1 MKYDDYARL
10 SEENYKIMKQSYE
23 NVITQETADLQ
34 EILEKLIKQRETLR
48 SNNSNNKYDEML
60 EKLDNNINDLNSLIS
75 GNLSQVASKNSAFIP
90 NYYGLRSKKLDL
102 SDGAISP
109 IRSHQEMLA
118 HGDTTPT
125 QPSTPPQTT
134 PEQNQPN
141 VTPNIPQGNNSNNFS
156 DFLENNLG
164 EILPNL
170 NSPQTPSQDNT
181 QTPTTPIDDL
191 PNPSTPSDNTQNGNL
206 NNNVPQNGATTPNT
220 PKRNSPMQ
228 GSALSNIIKQLNV
241 GANRILGCNRN
252 KKAVGSNNST
262 SQNTQISSQNR
273 YNKNTKTPSNSQS
286 QIRPSNLGE
295 MNNIF
300 MPYPMMPPGNDFSH
314 KPPHRPKPDM
324 PHGCEPH
331 DIILSDQC
339 DIVRMILLYMMLR
352 PNCRYISRLCNV
364 ANDQFE
370 ILQLLM

>member
-10 SEENYKIMKQSYE
+10 SDENYKIMKQSYE
-23 NVITQETADLQ
+23 NVITEETADLQ
-34 EILEKLIKQRETLR
+34 EILEKLIKQRKTLH
-48 SNNSNNKYDEML
+48 SNNSDNKYDEML
-60 EKLDNNINDLNSLIS
+60 EKLDNNIADLNSLIS

-102 SDGAISP
+102 GNDAISP
-109 IRSHQEMLA
+109 IRSHQEMLS
-118 HGDTTPT
+118 HGDIAPT
-125 QPSTPPQTT
+125 QPSTPSDNN
-134 PEQNQPN
+134 QNGN
-141 VTPNIPQGNNSNNFS
+141 SDSNIPQ
-156 DFLENNLG
+156 
-164 EILPNL
+164 
-170 NSPQTPSQDNT
+170 
-181 QTPTTPIDDL
+181 
-191 PNPSTPSDNTQNGNL
+191 NGT
-206 NNNVPQNGATTPNT
+206 TTPNT

-241 GANRILGCNRN
+241 GANRILGCNRKQRTIN
-252 KKAVGSNNST
+252 SNNLA
-262 SQNTQISSQNR
+262 SQNTQVSSQNH
-273 YNKNTKTPSNSQS
+273 YNKTTQNPNNSQS
-286 QIRPSNLGE
+286 QIRPSNLSE

-300 MPYPMMPPGNDFSH
+300 MPYPMTPPKYDYMH
-314 KPPHRPKPDM
+314 RPPHHLRPNM
-324 PHGCEPH
+324 SHGCKPH

>member
-10 SEENYKIMKQSYE
+10 SDENYKIMKQSYE
-23 NVITQETADLQ
+23 NVITEETADLQ
-34 EILEKLIKQRETLR
+34 EILEKLIKQRKTLH
-48 SNNSNNKYDEML
+48 SNNSGNKYDEML
-60 EKLDNNINDLNSLIS
+60 EKLDNNIADLNSLIS

-102 SDGAISP
+102 GNDAISP

-118 HGDTTPT
+118 HGDIVPT
-125 QPSTPPQTT
+125 H
-134 PEQNQPN
+134 
-141 VTPNIPQGNNSNNFS
+141 
-156 DFLENNLG
+156 
-164 EILPNL
+164 
-170 NSPQTPSQDNT
+170 
-181 QTPTTPIDDL
+181 
-191 PNPSTPSDNTQNGNL
+191 PSTPSDNNQNGNSDS
-206 NNNVPQNGATTPNT
+206 NVPQNGTTTPNT

-241 GANRILGCNRN
+241 GANRILGCKRKQRTIN
-252 KKAVGSNNST
+252 SNNLA
-262 SQNTQISSQNR
+262 SQNTQVSSQNH
-273 YNKNTKTPSNSQS
+273 YNKTTQNPNNSQS
-286 QIRPSNLGE
+286 QIRPSNLSE

-300 MPYPMMPPGNDFSH
+300 MPYPMTPPKYDYMH
-314 KPPHRPKPDM
+314 RPPHHPRPNM
-324 PHGCEPH
+324 SHGCKPH

>member
-10 SEENYKIMKQSYE
+10 SDENYKIMKQSYE
-23 NVITQETADLQ
+23 NVITEETADLQ
-34 EILEKLIKQRETLR
+34 EILEKLIKQRKTLH
-48 SNNSNNKYDEML
+48 SNNSDNKYDEML
-60 EKLDNNINDLNSLIS
+60 EKLDNNIADLNSLIS

-102 SDGAISP
+102 GDDAISP
-109 IRSHQEMLA
+109 IRSHKEMLS
-118 HGDTTPT
+118 HGDIAPT
-125 QPSTPPQTT
+125 QPSTPSDNN
-134 PEQNQPN
+134 QNGN
-141 VTPNIPQGNNSNNFS
+141 SDSNIPQ
-156 DFLENNLG
+156 
-164 EILPNL
+164 
-170 NSPQTPSQDNT
+170 
-181 QTPTTPIDDL
+181 
-191 PNPSTPSDNTQNGNL
+191 NGT
-206 NNNVPQNGATTPNT
+206 TTPNT

-241 GANRILGCNRN
+241 GANRILGCNRKQRTIN
-252 KKAVGSNNST
+252 SNNLA
-262 SQNTQISSQNR
+262 SQNTQVSSQNH
-273 YNKNTKTPSNSQS
+273 YNKTTQNPNNSQS
-286 QIRPSNLGE
+286 QIRPSNLSE

-300 MPYPMMPPGNDFSH
+300 MPYPMTPPKYDYMH
-314 KPPHRPKPDM
+314 RPPHHPRPNM
-324 PHGCEPH
+324 SHGCKPH

>member
-10 SEENYKIMKQSYE
+10 SDENYKIMKQSYE
-23 NVITQETADLQ
+23 NVITEETADLQ
-34 EILEKLIKQRETLR
+34 EILEKLIKQRKTLH
-48 SNNSNNKYDEML
+48 SNNSDNKYDEML
-60 EKLDNNINDLNSLIS
+60 EKLDNNIADLNSLIS

-102 SDGAISP
+102 GNDAISP
-109 IRSHQEMLA
+109 IRSHKEMLS
-118 HGDTTPT
+118 HGDIVPT
-125 QPSTPPQTT
+125 QPSTPSDNN
-134 PEQNQPN
+134 QNGN
-141 VTPNIPQGNNSNNFS
+141 SDSNIPQ
-156 DFLENNLG
+156 
-164 EILPNL
+164 
-170 NSPQTPSQDNT
+170 
-181 QTPTTPIDDL
+181 
-191 PNPSTPSDNTQNGNL
+191 NGT
-206 NNNVPQNGATTPNT
+206 TTPNT

-241 GANRILGCNRN
+241 GANRILGCNRKQRTIN
-252 KKAVGSNNST
+252 SNNLA
-262 SQNTQISSQNR
+262 SQNTQVSSQNH
-273 YNKNTKTPSNSQS
+273 YNKTTQNPNNSQS
-286 QIRPSNLGE
+286 QIRPSNLSE

-300 MPYPMMPPGNDFSH
+300 MPYPMTPPKYDYMH
-314 KPPHRPKPDM
+314 RPPHHPRPNM
-324 PHGCEPH
+324 SHGCKPH

>member
-10 SEENYKIMKQSYE
+10 SDENYKIMKQSYE
-23 NVITQETADLQ
+23 NVITEETADLQ

-48 SNNSNNKYDEML
+48 SNNSNNKYDDML
-60 EKLDNNINDLNSLIS
+60 EKLDNNIADLNSLIS

-102 SDGAISP
+102 GDDAISP
-109 IRSHQEMLA
+109 IRSHQEMLS
-118 HGDTTPT
+118 HGDIAPT
-125 QPSTPPQTT
+125 QPSTP
-134 PEQNQPN
+134 
-141 VTPNIPQGNNSNNFS
+141 
-156 DFLENNLG
+156 
-164 EILPNL
+164 
-170 NSPQTPSQDNT
+170 
-181 QTPTTPIDDL
+181 
-191 PNPSTPSDNTQNGNL
+191 SDNNQNGNSDS
-206 NNNVPQNGATTPNT
+206 NVPQNGTTTPNT

-241 GANRILGCNRN
+241 GANRILGCNRKQRTIN
-252 KKAVGSNNST
+252 SNNLA
-262 SQNTQISSQNR
+262 SQNTQVSSQNH
-273 YNKNTKTPSNSQS
+273 YNKTTQNPNNSQS
-286 QIRPSNLGE
+286 QIRPSNLSE

-300 MPYPMMPPGNDFSH
+300 MPYPMTPPKYDYMH
-314 KPPHRPKPDM
+314 RPPHHPRPNM

>member
-10 SEENYKIMKQSYE
+10 SDENYKIMKQSYE
-23 NVITQETADLQ
+23 NVITEETADLQ
-34 EILEKLIKQRETLR
+34 EILEKLIKQRKTLH
-48 SNNSNNKYDEML
+48 SNNSNNKYDDML
-60 EKLDNNINDLNSLIS
+60 EKLDNNIADLNSLIS

-102 SDGAISP
+102 GDDAISP
-109 IRSHQEMLA
+109 IRSHKEMLS
-118 HGDTTPT
+118 HGDIVPT
-125 QPSTPPQTT
+125 QPSTP
-134 PEQNQPN
+134 
-141 VTPNIPQGNNSNNFS
+141 
-156 DFLENNLG
+156 
-164 EILPNL
+164 
-170 NSPQTPSQDNT
+170 
-181 QTPTTPIDDL
+181 
-191 PNPSTPSDNTQNGNL
+191 SDNNQNGNSDS
-206 NNNVPQNGATTPNT
+206 NVPQNGTTTPNT

-241 GANRILGCNRN
+241 GANRILGCNRKQRTIN
-252 KKAVGSNNST
+252 SNNLA
-262 SQNTQISSQNR
+262 SQNTQVSSQNH
-273 YNKNTKTPSNSQS
+273 YNKTTQNPNNSQS
-286 QIRPSNLGE
+286 QIRPSNLSE

-300 MPYPMMPPGNDFSH
+300 MPYPMTPPKYDYMH
-314 KPPHRPKPDM
+314 RPPHHPRPNM
-324 PHGCEPH
+324 SHGCKPH

>member
-10 SEENYKIMKQSYE
+10 SDENYKIMKQSYE
-23 NVITQETADLQ
+23 NVITEETADLQ
-34 EILEKLIKQRETLR
+34 EILEKLIKQRKTLH
-48 SNNSNNKYDEML
+48 SNNSDNKYDEML
-60 EKLDNNINDLNSLIS
+60 EKLDNNIADLNSLIS

-102 SDGAISP
+102 GDDAISP
-109 IRSHQEMLA
+109 IRSHQEMLS
-118 HGDTTPT
+118 HGDIAPT
-125 QPSTPPQTT
+125 QPSTPSDYN
-134 PEQNQPN
+134 QNGN
-141 VTPNIPQGNNSNNFS
+141 SDSNIPQ
-156 DFLENNLG
+156 
-164 EILPNL
+164 
-170 NSPQTPSQDNT
+170 
-181 QTPTTPIDDL
+181 
-191 PNPSTPSDNTQNGNL
+191 NGT
-206 NNNVPQNGATTPNT
+206 TTPNT

-241 GANRILGCNRN
+241 GANRILGCNRKQRTIN
-252 KKAVGSNNST
+252 SNNLA
-262 SQNTQISSQNR
+262 SQNTQVSSQNH
-273 YNKNTKTPSNSQS
+273 YNKTTQNPNNSQS
-286 QIRPSNLGE
+286 QIRPSNLSE

-300 MPYPMMPPGNDFSH
+300 MPYPMTPPKYDYMH
-314 KPPHRPKPDM
+314 RPPHHPRPNM
-324 PHGCEPH
+324 SHGCKPH

>member
-10 SEENYKIMKQSYE
+10 SDENYKIMKQSYE
-23 NVITQETADLQ
+23 NVITEETADLQ
-34 EILEKLIKQRETLR
+34 EILEKLIKQRKTLH
-48 SNNSNNKYDEML
+48 SNNSGNKYDEML
-60 EKLDNNINDLNSLIS
+60 EKLDNNIADLNSLIS

-102 SDGAISP
+102 GDDAISP

-125 QPSTPPQTT
+125 QPSTP
-134 PEQNQPN
+134 
-141 VTPNIPQGNNSNNFS
+141 
-156 DFLENNLG
+156 
-164 EILPNL
+164 
-170 NSPQTPSQDNT
+170 
-181 QTPTTPIDDL
+181 
-191 PNPSTPSDNTQNGNL
+191 SDNNQNGNSYI
-206 NNNVPQNGATTPNT
+206 NVPQNGTTTPNT

-241 GANRILGCNRN
+241 GANRILGCNRKQRTIN
-252 KKAVGSNNST
+252 SNNLA
-262 SQNTQISSQNR
+262 SQNTQVSSQNH
-273 YNKNTKTPSNSQS
+273 YNKTTQNPNNSQS
-286 QIRPSNLGE
+286 QIRPSNLSE

-300 MPYPMMPPGNDFSH
+300 MPYPMTPPKYDYMH
-314 KPPHRPKPDM
+314 RPPHHPRPNM
-324 PHGCEPH
+324 SHGCKPH

>member
-10 SEENYKIMKQSYE
+10 SDENYKIMKQSYE
-23 NVITQETADLQ
+23 NVITEETADLQ
-34 EILEKLIKQRETLR
+34 EILEKLIKQRKTLH
-48 SNNSNNKYDEML
+48 SNNSDNKYDEML
-60 EKLDNNINDLNSLIS
+60 EKLDNNIADLNSLIS

-102 SDGAISP
+102 GNDAISP
-109 IRSHQEMLA
+109 IRSHKEMLS
-118 HGDTTPT
+118 HGDIVPT
-125 QPSTPPQTT
+125 QPSTP
-134 PEQNQPN
+134 
-141 VTPNIPQGNNSNNFS
+141 
-156 DFLENNLG
+156 
-164 EILPNL
+164 
-170 NSPQTPSQDNT
+170 
-181 QTPTTPIDDL
+181 
-191 PNPSTPSDNTQNGNL
+191 SDNNQNGNSDS
-206 NNNVPQNGATTPNT
+206 NVPQNGTTTPNT

-241 GANRILGCNRN
+241 GANRILGCNRKQRTIN
-252 KKAVGSNNST
+252 SNNLA
-262 SQNTQISSQNR
+262 SQNTQVSSQKH
-273 YNKNTKTPSNSQS
+273 YNKTTQNPNNSQS
-286 QIRPSNLGE
+286 QIRPSNLSE

-300 MPYPMMPPGNDFSH
+300 MPYPMTPPKYDYMH
-314 KPPHRPKPDM
+314 RPPHHPRPNM
-324 PHGCEPH
+324 SHGCKPH

>member
-10 SEENYKIMKQSYE
+10 SDENYKIMKQSYE
-23 NVITQETADLQ
+23 NVITEETADLQ
-34 EILEKLIKQRETLR
+34 EILEKLIKQRKTLH
-48 SNNSNNKYDEML
+48 SNNSDNKYDEML
-60 EKLDNNINDLNSLIS
+60 EKLDNNIADLNSLIS

-102 SDGAISP
+102 GNDAISP
-109 IRSHQEMLA
+109 IRSHKEMLS
-118 HGDTTPT
+118 HGDIVPT
-125 QPSTPPQTT
+125 QPSTP
-134 PEQNQPN
+134 
-141 VTPNIPQGNNSNNFS
+141 
-156 DFLENNLG
+156 
-164 EILPNL
+164 
-170 NSPQTPSQDNT
+170 
-181 QTPTTPIDDL
+181 
-191 PNPSTPSDNTQNGNL
+191 SDNNQNGNSDS
-206 NNNVPQNGATTPNT
+206 NVPQNGTTTPNT

-241 GANRILGCNRN
+241 GANRILGCNRKQRTIN
-252 KKAVGSNNST
+252 SNNLA
-262 SQNTQISSQNR
+262 SQNTQVSSQNH
-273 YNKNTKTPSNSQS
+273 YNKTTQNPNNSQS
-286 QIRPSNLGE
+286 QIRPSNLSE

-300 MPYPMMPPGNDFSH
+300 MPYPMTPPKYDYMH
-314 KPPHRPKPDM
+314 RPPHHPRPNM
-324 PHGCEPH
+324 SHGCKPH

>member
-10 SEENYKIMKQSYE
+10 SDENYKIMKQSYE
-23 NVITQETADLQ
+23 NVITEETADLQ
-34 EILEKLIKQRETLR
+34 EILEKLIKQRKTLH
-48 SNNSNNKYDEML
+48 SNNSDNKYDEML
-60 EKLDNNINDLNSLIS
+60 EKLDNNIADLNSLIS

-102 SDGAISP
+102 GNDAISP
-109 IRSHQEMLA
+109 IRSHKEMLS
-118 HGDTTPT
+118 HGDIAPT
-125 QPSTPPQTT
+125 Q
-134 PEQNQPN
+134 
-141 VTPNIPQGNNSNNFS
+141 
-156 DFLENNLG
+156 
-164 EILPNL
+164 
-170 NSPQTPSQDNT
+170 
-181 QTPTTPIDDL
+181 
-191 PNPSTPSDNTQNGNL
+191 PSTPSDNTQNGNL
-206 NNNVPQNGATTPNT
+206 DSNVPQNGTTTPNT

-241 GANRILGCNRN
+241 GANRILGCNRKQRTIN
-252 KKAVGSNNST
+252 SNNLA
-262 SQNTQISSQNR
+262 SQNTQVSSQNH
-273 YNKNTKTPSNSQS
+273 YNKTTKNPNNSQS
-286 QIRPSNLGE
+286 QIRPSNLSE

-300 MPYPMMPPGNDFSH
+300 MPYPMTPPKYDYMH
-314 KPPHRPKPDM
+314 RPPHHPRPNM
-324 PHGCEPH
+324 SHGCKPH

>member
-10 SEENYKIMKQSYE
+10 SDENYKIMKQSYE
-23 NVITQETADLQ
+23 NVITEETADLQ
-34 EILEKLIKQRETLR
+34 EILEKLIKQRKTLH
-48 SNNSNNKYDEML
+48 SNNSDNKYDEML
-60 EKLDNNINDLNSLIS
+60 EKLDNNIADLNSLIS

-102 SDGAISP
+102 GNDAISP
-109 IRSHQEMLA
+109 IRSHQEMLS
-118 HGDTTPT
+118 HGDIAPT
-125 QPSTPPQTT
+125 QPSTPSDNN
-134 PEQNQPN
+134 QNGN
-141 VTPNIPQGNNSNNFS
+141 SDSNIPQ
-156 DFLENNLG
+156 
-164 EILPNL
+164 
-170 NSPQTPSQDNT
+170 
-181 QTPTTPIDDL
+181 
-191 PNPSTPSDNTQNGNL
+191 NGT
-206 NNNVPQNGATTPNT
+206 TTPNT

-241 GANRILGCNRN
+241 GANRILGCNRKQRTIN
-252 KKAVGSNNST
+252 SNNLA
-262 SQNTQISSQNR
+262 SQNTQVSSQNH
-273 YNKNTKTPSNSQS
+273 YNKTTQNPNNSQS
-286 QIRPSNLGE
+286 QIRPSNLSE

-300 MPYPMMPPGNDFSH
+300 MPYPMTPPKYDYMH
-314 KPPHRPKPDM
+314 RPPHHPRPNM
-324 PHGCEPH
+324 SHGCKPH

>member
-10 SEENYKIMKQSYE
+10 SDENYKIMKQSYE
-23 NVITQETADLQ
+23 NVITEETADLQ
-34 EILEKLIKQRETLR
+34 EILEKLIKQRKTLH
-48 SNNSNNKYDEML
+48 SNNSDNKYDEML
-60 EKLDNNINDLNSLIS
+60 EKLDNNIADLNSLIS

-102 SDGAISP
+102 GNDAISP
-109 IRSHQEMLA
+109 IRSHQEMLS
-118 HGDTTPT
+118 HGDIAPT
-125 QPSTPPQTT
+125 QPSTPSDNN
-134 PEQNQPN
+134 QNGN
-141 VTPNIPQGNNSNNFS
+141 SDSNIPQ
-156 DFLENNLG
+156 
-164 EILPNL
+164 
-170 NSPQTPSQDNT
+170 
-181 QTPTTPIDDL
+181 
-191 PNPSTPSDNTQNGNL
+191 NGT
-206 NNNVPQNGATTPNT
+206 TTPNT

-241 GANRILGCNRN
+241 GANRILGCNRKQRTIN
-252 KKAVGSNNST
+252 SNNLA
-262 SQNTQISSQNR
+262 SQNTQVSSQKH
-273 YNKNTKTPSNSQS
+273 YNKTTQNPNNSQS
-286 QIRPSNLGE
+286 QIRPSNLSE

-300 MPYPMMPPGNDFSH
+300 MPYPMTPPKYDYMH
-314 KPPHRPKPDM
+314 RPPHHPRPNM
-324 PHGCEPH
+324 SHGCKPH

>member
-10 SEENYKIMKQSYE
+10 SDENYKIMKQSYE
-23 NVITQETADLQ
+23 NVITEETADLQ
-34 EILEKLIKQRETLR
+34 EILEKLIKQRKTLH
-48 SNNSNNKYDEML
+48 SNNSDNKYDEML
-60 EKLDNNINDLNSLIS
+60 EKLDNNIADLNSLIS

-102 SDGAISP
+102 GNDAISP
-109 IRSHQEMLA
+109 IRSHKEMLS
-118 HGDTTPT
+118 HGDIVPT
-125 QPSTPPQTT
+125 QPSTP
-134 PEQNQPN
+134 
-141 VTPNIPQGNNSNNFS
+141 
-156 DFLENNLG
+156 
-164 EILPNL
+164 
-170 NSPQTPSQDNT
+170 
-181 QTPTTPIDDL
+181 
-191 PNPSTPSDNTQNGNL
+191 SDNNQNGNL
-206 NNNVPQNGATTPNT
+206 DSNVPQNGTTTPNT

-241 GANRILGCNRN
+241 GANRILGCNRKQRTIN
-252 KKAVGSNNST
+252 SNNLA
-262 SQNTQISSQNR
+262 SQNTQVSSQNH
-273 YNKNTKTPSNSQS
+273 YNKTTQNPNNSQS
-286 QIRPSNLGE
+286 QIRPSNLSE

-300 MPYPMMPPGNDFSH
+300 MPYPMTPPKYDYMH
-314 KPPHRPKPDM
+314 RPPHHPRPNM
-324 PHGCEPH
+324 SHGCKPH

>member
-10 SEENYKIMKQSYE
+10 SDENYKIMKQSYE
-23 NVITQETADLQ
+23 NVITEETADLQ
-34 EILEKLIKQRETLR
+34 EILEKLIKQRKTLH
-48 SNNSNNKYDEML
+48 SNNSDNKYDEML
-60 EKLDNNINDLNSLIS
+60 EKLDNNIADLNSLIS

-102 SDGAISP
+102 GDDAISP
-109 IRSHQEMLA
+109 IRSHQEMLS
-118 HGDTTPT
+118 HGDITPT
-125 QPSTPPQTT
+125 QP
-134 PEQNQPN
+134 
-141 VTPNIPQGNNSNNFS
+141 IA
-156 DFLENNLG
+156 
-164 EILPNL
+164 
-170 NSPQTPSQDNT
+170 
-181 QTPTTPIDDL
+181 
-191 PNPSTPSDNTQNGNL
+191 PSDNNQNGNSDS
-206 NNNVPQNGATTPNT
+206 NVPQNGTTTPNT

-241 GANRILGCNRN
+241 GANRILGCNRKQRTIN
-252 KKAVGSNNST
+252 SNNLA
-262 SQNTQISSQNR
+262 SQNTQVSSQNH
-273 YNKNTKTPSNSQS
+273 YNKTTQNPNNSQS
-286 QIRPSNLGE
+286 QIRPSNLSE

-300 MPYPMMPPGNDFSH
+300 MPYPMTPPKYDYMH
-314 KPPHRPKPDM
+314 RPPHHPRPNM

-331 DIILSDQC
+331 DIILSGQC

>member
-10 SEENYKIMKQSYE
+10 SDENYKIMKQSYE
-23 NVITQETADLQ
+23 NVITEETADLQ
-34 EILEKLIKQRETLR
+34 EILEKLIKQRKTLH
-48 SNNSNNKYDEML
+48 SNNSGNKYDEML
-60 EKLDNNINDLNSLIS
+60 EKLDNNIADLNSLIS

-102 SDGAISP
+102 GDDAISP
-109 IRSHQEMLA
+109 IRSHKEMLS
-118 HGDTTPT
+118 HGDIVPT
-125 QPSTPPQTT
+125 QPSTP
-134 PEQNQPN
+134 
-141 VTPNIPQGNNSNNFS
+141 
-156 DFLENNLG
+156 
-164 EILPNL
+164 
-170 NSPQTPSQDNT
+170 
-181 QTPTTPIDDL
+181 
-191 PNPSTPSDNTQNGNL
+191 SDNNQNGNL
-206 NNNVPQNGATTPNT
+206 DSNVPQNGTTTPNT

-241 GANRILGCNRN
+241 GANRILGCNRKQRTIN
-252 KKAVGSNNST
+252 SNNLA
-262 SQNTQISSQNR
+262 SQNTQVSSQNH
-273 YNKNTKTPSNSQS
+273 YNKTTQNPNNSQS
-286 QIRPSNLGE
+286 QIRPSNLSE

-300 MPYPMMPPGNDFSH
+300 MPYPMTPPKYDYMH
-314 KPPHRPKPDM
+314 RPPHHPRPNM
-324 PHGCEPH
+324 SHGCKPH

>member
-10 SEENYKIMKQSYE
+10 SDENYKIMKQSYE
-23 NVITQETADLQ
+23 NVITEETADLQ
-34 EILEKLIKQRETLR
+34 EILEKLIKQRKTLH

-60 EKLDNNINDLNSLIS
+60 EKLDNNIADLNSLIS

-102 SDGAISP
+102 GNDAISP
-109 IRSHQEMLA
+109 IRSHQEMLS
-118 HGDTTPT
+118 HGDIA
-125 QPSTPPQTT
+125 PPQ
-134 PEQNQPN
+134 
-141 VTPNIPQGNNSNNFS
+141 
-156 DFLENNLG
+156 
-164 EILPNL
+164 
-170 NSPQTPSQDNT
+170 
-181 QTPTTPIDDL
+181 
-191 PNPSTPSDNTQNGNL
+191 PSTPSDNNQNGNSDS
-206 NNNVPQNGATTPNT
+206 NVPQNGTTTPNT

-241 GANRILGCNRN
+241 GANRILGCNRKQRTIN
-252 KKAVGSNNST
+252 SNNLA
-262 SQNTQISSQNR
+262 SQNTQVSSQNH
-273 YNKNTKTPSNSQS
+273 YNKTTQNPNNSQS
-286 QIRPSNLGE
+286 QIRPSNLSE

-300 MPYPMMPPGNDFSH
+300 MPYPMTPPKYDYMH
-314 KPPHRPKPDM
+314 RPPHHPRPNM
-324 PHGCEPH
+324 SHGCKPH

>member
-10 SEENYKIMKQSYE
+10 SDENYKIMKQSYE
-23 NVITQETADLQ
+23 NVITEETADLQ
-34 EILEKLIKQRETLR
+34 EILEKLIKQRKTLH
-48 SNNSNNKYDEML
+48 SNNSDNKYDEML
-60 EKLDNNINDLNSLIS
+60 EKLDNNIADLNSLIS

-102 SDGAISP
+102 GDDAISP
-109 IRSHQEMLA
+109 IRSHQEMLS
-118 HGDTTPT
+118 HGDIAPT
-125 QPSTPPQTT
+125 QPSTP
-134 PEQNQPN
+134 
-141 VTPNIPQGNNSNNFS
+141 
-156 DFLENNLG
+156 
-164 EILPNL
+164 
-170 NSPQTPSQDNT
+170 
-181 QTPTTPIDDL
+181 
-191 PNPSTPSDNTQNGNL
+191 SDNNQNGNSDS
-206 NNNVPQNGATTPNT
+206 NVPQNGTTTPNT

-241 GANRILGCNRN
+241 GANRILGCNRKQRTIN
-252 KKAVGSNNST
+252 SNNLA
-262 SQNTQISSQNR
+262 SQNTQVSSQNH
-273 YNKNTKTPSNSQS
+273 YNKTTQNPNNSQS
-286 QIRPSNLGE
+286 QIRPSNLSE

-300 MPYPMMPPGNDFSH
+300 MPYPMTPPKYDYMH
-314 KPPHRPKPDM
+314 RPPHHPRPNM
-324 PHGCEPH
+324 SHGCKPH

>member
-10 SEENYKIMKQSYE
+10 SDENYKIMKQSYE
-23 NVITQETADLQ
+23 NVITEETADLQ
-34 EILEKLIKQRETLR
+34 EILEKLIKQRKTLH
-48 SNNSNNKYDEML
+48 SNNSDNKYDEML
-60 EKLDNNINDLNSLIS
+60 EKLDNNIADLNSLIS

-102 SDGAISP
+102 GNDAISP
-109 IRSHQEMLA
+109 IRSHKEMLS
-118 HGDTTPT
+118 HGDIVPT
-125 QPSTPPQTT
+125 QPSTP
-134 PEQNQPN
+134 
-141 VTPNIPQGNNSNNFS
+141 
-156 DFLENNLG
+156 
-164 EILPNL
+164 
-170 NSPQTPSQDNT
+170 
-181 QTPTTPIDDL
+181 
-191 PNPSTPSDNTQNGNL
+191 SDNNQNGNSDS
-206 NNNVPQNGATTPNT
+206 NVPQNGTTTPNT

-241 GANRILGCNRN
+241 GANRILGCNRKQRTIN
-252 KKAVGSNNST
+252 SNNLA
-262 SQNTQISSQNR
+262 SQNTQVSSQNH
-273 YNKNTKTPSNSQS
+273 YNKTTQNPNNSQS
-286 QIRPSNLGE
+286 QIRPSNLSE

-300 MPYPMMPPGNDFSH
+300 LPYPMTPPKYDYMH
-314 KPPHRPKPDM
+314 RPPHHPRPNM
-324 PHGCEPH
+324 SHGCKPH

>member
-10 SEENYKIMKQSYE
+10 SDENYKIMKQSYE
-23 NVITQETADLQ
+23 NVITEETADLQ
-34 EILEKLIKQRETLR
+34 EILEKLIKQRKTLH
-48 SNNSNNKYDEML
+48 SNNSGNKYDEML
-60 EKLDNNINDLNSLIS
+60 EKLDNNIADLNSLIS

-102 SDGAISP
+102 GNDAISP
-109 IRSHQEMLA
+109 IRSHKEMLS
-118 HGDTTPT
+118 HGDIVPT
-125 QPSTPPQTT
+125 QPSTP
-134 PEQNQPN
+134 
-141 VTPNIPQGNNSNNFS
+141 
-156 DFLENNLG
+156 
-164 EILPNL
+164 
-170 NSPQTPSQDNT
+170 
-181 QTPTTPIDDL
+181 
-191 PNPSTPSDNTQNGNL
+191 SDNNQNGNSDS
-206 NNNVPQNGATTPNT
+206 NVPQNGTTTPNT

-241 GANRILGCNRN
+241 GANRILGCNRKQRTIN
-252 KKAVGSNNST
+252 SNNLA
-262 SQNTQISSQNR
+262 SQNTQVSSQKH
-273 YNKNTKTPSNSQS
+273 YNKTTQNPNNSQS
-286 QIRPSNLGE
+286 QIRPSNLSE

-300 MPYPMMPPGNDFSH
+300 MPYPMTPPKYDYMH
-314 KPPHRPKPDM
+314 RPPHHPRPNM
-324 PHGCEPH
+324 SHGCKPH

>member
-10 SEENYKIMKQSYE
+10 SDENYKIMKQSYE
-23 NVITQETADLQ
+23 NVITEETADLQ
-34 EILEKLIKQRETLR
+34 EILEKLIKQRKTLH
-48 SNNSNNKYDEML
+48 SNNSDNKYDEML
-60 EKLDNNINDLNSLIS
+60 EKLDNNIADLNSLIS

-102 SDGAISP
+102 GNDAISP
-109 IRSHQEMLA
+109 IRSHKEMLS
-118 HGDTTPT
+118 HGDIVPT
-125 QPSTPPQTT
+125 QPSTP
-134 PEQNQPN
+134 
-141 VTPNIPQGNNSNNFS
+141 
-156 DFLENNLG
+156 
-164 EILPNL
+164 
-170 NSPQTPSQDNT
+170 
-181 QTPTTPIDDL
+181 
-191 PNPSTPSDNTQNGNL
+191 SDNNQNGNL
-206 NNNVPQNGATTPNT
+206 DSNVPQNGTTTPNT

-241 GANRILGCNRN
+241 GANRILGCNRKQRTIN
-252 KKAVGSNNST
+252 SNNLA
-262 SQNTQISSQNR
+262 SQNTQVSSQNH
-273 YNKNTKTPSNSQS
+273 YNKTTKNPNNSQS
-286 QIRPSNLGE
+286 QIRPSNLSE

-300 MPYPMMPPGNDFSH
+300 MPYPMTPPKYDYMH
-314 KPPHRPKPDM
+314 RPPHHPRPNM
-324 PHGCEPH
+324 SHGCKPH

>member
-10 SEENYKIMKQSYE
+10 SDENYKIMKQSYE
-23 NVITQETADLQ
+23 NVITEETADLQ
-34 EILEKLIKQRETLR
+34 EILEKLIKQRKTLH
-48 SNNSNNKYDEML
+48 SNNSGNKYDEML
-60 EKLDNNINDLNSLIS
+60 EKLDNNIADLNSLIS

-102 SDGAISP
+102 GNDAISP
-109 IRSHQEMLA
+109 IRSHKEMLS
-118 HGDTTPT
+118 HGDIVPT
-125 QPSTPPQTT
+125 QPSTPSDNN
-134 PEQNQPN
+134 QNGN
-141 VTPNIPQGNNSNNFS
+141 SDSNIPQ
-156 DFLENNLG
+156 
-164 EILPNL
+164 
-170 NSPQTPSQDNT
+170 
-181 QTPTTPIDDL
+181 
-191 PNPSTPSDNTQNGNL
+191 NGT
-206 NNNVPQNGATTPNT
+206 TTPNT

-241 GANRILGCNRN
+241 GANRILGCNRKQRTIN
-252 KKAVGSNNST
+252 SNNLT
-262 SQNTQISSQNR
+262 SQNTQVSSQKH
-273 YNKNTKTPSNSQS
+273 YNKTTQNPNNSQS
-286 QIRPSNLGE
+286 QIRPSNLSE

-300 MPYPMMPPGNDFSH
+300 MPYPMTPPKYDYMH
-314 KPPHRPKPDM
+314 RPPHHPRPNM
-324 PHGCEPH
+324 SHGCKPH

>member
-10 SEENYKIMKQSYE
+10 SDENYKIMKQSYE
-23 NVITQETADLQ
+23 NDITEETADLQ
-34 EILEKLIKQRETLR
+34 EILEKLIKQRKTLH
-48 SNNSNNKYDEML
+48 SNNSGNKYDEML
-60 EKLDNNINDLNSLIS
+60 EKLDNNIADLNSLIS

-102 SDGAISP
+102 GDDAISP
-109 IRSHQEMLA
+109 IRSHKEMLS
-118 HGDTTPT
+118 HGDIVPT
-125 QPSTPPQTT
+125 QPSTPSDNN
-134 PEQNQPN
+134 QNGN
-141 VTPNIPQGNNSNNFS
+141 SDSNIPQ
-156 DFLENNLG
+156 
-164 EILPNL
+164 
-170 NSPQTPSQDNT
+170 
-181 QTPTTPIDDL
+181 
-191 PNPSTPSDNTQNGNL
+191 NGT
-206 NNNVPQNGATTPNT
+206 TTPNT

-241 GANRILGCNRN
+241 GANRILGCNRKQRTIN
-252 KKAVGSNNST
+252 SNNLA
-262 SQNTQISSQNR
+262 SQNTQVSSQNH
-273 YNKNTKTPSNSQS
+273 YNKTTQNPNNSQS
-286 QIRPSNLGE
+286 QIRPSNLSE

-300 MPYPMMPPGNDFSH
+300 MPYPMTPPKYDYMH
-314 KPPHRPKPDM
+314 RPPHHPRPNM
-324 PHGCEPH
+324 SHGCKPH

>member
-10 SEENYKIMKQSYE
+10 SDANYKIMKQSYE
-23 NVITQETADLQ
+23 NVITEETADLQ
-34 EILEKLIKQRETLR
+34 EILEKLIKQRETLH
-48 SNNSNNKYDEML
+48 SNNSGNKYDEML
-60 EKLDNNINDLNSLIS
+60 EKLDNNIADLNSLIS

-102 SDGAISP
+102 GDDAISP
-109 IRSHQEMLA
+109 IRSHKEMLS
-118 HGDTTPT
+118 HGDIAPT
-125 QPSTPPQTT
+125 QPSTP
-134 PEQNQPN
+134 
-141 VTPNIPQGNNSNNFS
+141 
-156 DFLENNLG
+156 
-164 EILPNL
+164 
-170 NSPQTPSQDNT
+170 
-181 QTPTTPIDDL
+181 
-191 PNPSTPSDNTQNGNL
+191 SDNNQNGNSDS
-206 NNNVPQNGATTPNT
+206 NVPQNGTTTPNT

-241 GANRILGCNRN
+241 GANRILGCNRKQRTIN
-252 KKAVGSNNST
+252 SNNLA
-262 SQNTQISSQNR
+262 SQNTQVSSQNH
-273 YNKNTKTPSNSQS
+273 YNKTTQNPNNSQS
-286 QIRPSNLGE
+286 QIRPSNLSE

-300 MPYPMMPPGNDFSH
+300 MPYPMTPPKYDYMH
-314 KPPHRPKPDM
+314 RPPHHPRPNM
-324 PHGCEPH
+324 SHGCKPH

>member
-10 SEENYKIMKQSYE
+10 SDENYKIMKQSYE
-23 NVITQETADLQ
+23 NVITEETADLQ
-34 EILEKLIKQRETLR
+34 EILEKLIKQRKTLH
-48 SNNSNNKYDEML
+48 SNNSDNQYDEML
-60 EKLDNNINDLNSLIS
+60 EKLDNNIADLNSLIS

-102 SDGAISP
+102 GDDAISP
-109 IRSHQEMLA
+109 IRSHKEMLS
-118 HGDTTPT
+118 HGNIVPT
-125 QPSTPPQTT
+125 QPSTP
-134 PEQNQPN
+134 
-141 VTPNIPQGNNSNNFS
+141 
-156 DFLENNLG
+156 
-164 EILPNL
+164 
-170 NSPQTPSQDNT
+170 
-181 QTPTTPIDDL
+181 
-191 PNPSTPSDNTQNGNL
+191 SDNNQNGNSDS
-206 NNNVPQNGATTPNT
+206 NVPQNGTTTPNT

-241 GANRILGCNRN
+241 GANRILGCNRKQRTIN
-252 KKAVGSNNST
+252 SNNLA
-262 SQNTQISSQNR
+262 SQNTQVSSQNH
-273 YNKNTKTPSNSQS
+273 YNKTTQNPNNSQS
-286 QIRPSNLGE
+286 QIRPSNLSE

-300 MPYPMMPPGNDFSH
+300 MPYPMTPPKYDYMH
-314 KPPHRPKPDM
+314 RPPHHPRPNM
-324 PHGCEPH
+324 SHGCKPH

>member
-10 SEENYKIMKQSYE
+10 SDENYKIMKQSYE
-23 NVITQETADLQ
+23 NVITEETADLQ
-34 EILEKLIKQRETLR
+34 EILEKLIKQRKTLH
-48 SNNSNNKYDEML
+48 SNNSDNKYDEML
-60 EKLDNNINDLNSLIS
+60 EKLDNNIADLNSLIS

-102 SDGAISP
+102 GNDAISP
-109 IRSHQEMLA
+109 IRSHKEMLS
-118 HGDTTPT
+118 HGDIVPT
-125 QPSTPPQTT
+125 QPSTP
-134 PEQNQPN
+134 
-141 VTPNIPQGNNSNNFS
+141 
-156 DFLENNLG
+156 
-164 EILPNL
+164 
-170 NSPQTPSQDNT
+170 
-181 QTPTTPIDDL
+181 
-191 PNPSTPSDNTQNGNL
+191 SDNNQNGNL
-206 NNNVPQNGATTPNT
+206 DSNVPQNGTTTPNT

-241 GANRILGCNRN
+241 GANRILGCNRKQRTIN
-252 KKAVGSNNST
+252 SNNLA
-262 SQNTQISSQNR
+262 SQNTQVPSQNH
-273 YNKNTKTPSNSQS
+273 YNKTTQNPNNSQS
-286 QIRPSNLGE
+286 QIRPSNLSE

-300 MPYPMMPPGNDFSH
+300 MPYPMTPPKYDYMH
-314 KPPHRPKPDM
+314 RPPHHPRPNM
-324 PHGCEPH
+324 SHGCKPH

>member
-10 SEENYKIMKQSYE
+10 SDENYKIMKQSYE
-23 NVITQETADLQ
+23 NVITEETADLQ
-34 EILEKLIKQRETLR
+34 EILEKLIKQRKTLH
-48 SNNSNNKYDEML
+48 SNNSDNKYDEML
-60 EKLDNNINDLNSLIS
+60 EKLDNNIADLNSLIS

-109 IRSHQEMLA
+109 IRSHKEMLS

-125 QPSTPPQTT
+125 QPSTP
-134 PEQNQPN
+134 
-141 VTPNIPQGNNSNNFS
+141 
-156 DFLENNLG
+156 
-164 EILPNL
+164 
-170 NSPQTPSQDNT
+170 
-181 QTPTTPIDDL
+181 
-191 PNPSTPSDNTQNGNL
+191 SDNNQNGNSDS
-206 NNNVPQNGATTPNT
+206 NVPQNGTTTPNT

-241 GANRILGCNRN
+241 GANRILGCNRKQRTIN
-252 KKAVGSNNST
+252 SNNLT
-262 SQNTQISSQNR
+262 SQNTQVSSQKH
-273 YNKNTKTPSNSQS
+273 YNKTTQNPNNSQS
-286 QIRPSNLGE
+286 QIRPSNLSE

-300 MPYPMMPPGNDFSH
+300 MPYPMTPPKYDYMH
-314 KPPHRPKPDM
+314 RPPHHPRPNM
-324 PHGCEPH
+324 SHGCKPH

>member
-10 SEENYKIMKQSYE
+10 SDENYKIMKQSYE
-23 NVITQETADLQ
+23 NVITEETADLQ
-34 EILEKLIKQRETLR
+34 EILEKLIKQRKTLH
-48 SNNSNNKYDEML
+48 SNNSGNKYDEML
-60 EKLDNNINDLNSLIS
+60 EKLDNNIADLNSLIS

-102 SDGAISP
+102 GNDAISP
-109 IRSHQEMLA
+109 IRSHKEMLS
-118 HGDTTPT
+118 HGDIVPT
-125 QPSTPPQTT
+125 QPSTP
-134 PEQNQPN
+134 
-141 VTPNIPQGNNSNNFS
+141 
-156 DFLENNLG
+156 
-164 EILPNL
+164 
-170 NSPQTPSQDNT
+170 
-181 QTPTTPIDDL
+181 
-191 PNPSTPSDNTQNGNL
+191 SDNNQNGNSDS
-206 NNNVPQNGATTPNT
+206 NVPQNGTTTPNT

-241 GANRILGCNRN
+241 GANRILGCNRKQRTIN
-252 KKAVGSNNST
+252 SNNLA
-262 SQNTQISSQNR
+262 SQNTQVSSQNH
-273 YNKNTKTPSNSQS
+273 YNKTTQNPNNSQS
-286 QIRPSNLGE
+286 QIRPSNLSE

-300 MPYPMMPPGNDFSH
+300 MPYPMTPPKYDYMH
-314 KPPHRPKPDM
+314 RPPHHPRPNM
-324 PHGCEPH
+324 SHGCKPH